1 MTDTLAPTTS
11 TASPL
16 QRTASE
22 FPTEYWND
30 SCNESELRYA
40 MENGAVGA
48 TTNPTIVGTVMQQ
61 EYETWAPRVREI
73 AAANPAWSDQQ
84 IAWQVI
90 EEMAVRGWKML
101 EPLYQES
108 HGQRGRLSIQI
119 DPTLNRSPERM
130 IEQARHFETLAPNV
144 QIKFPAVKAGIE
156 AMELVAE
163 DGISINATV
172 SFTVSQAVAV
182 GEAME
187 RALAK
192 REAAGHDTSWMA
204 PIATIMIGRTDD
216 WMKAWAKREGV
227 TLTPGAADWAGV
239 AVFKRA
245 AAIFEERGY
254 RTRLLAAAYRHH
266 LHWSEL
272 IGGNVSMTIP
282 YGWQRL
288 FNESSVDVIDR
299 WANPAPAAY
308 IDELIEKV
316 PEFSKAYEPDGLSI
330 EEFETYGATQRT
342 LRGFI
347 SSYWELVGI
356 IDDLLVPD
364 PDVKA

>member
-1 MTDTLAPTTS
+1 MTETLTPATS

-73 AAANPAWSDQQ
+73 AAANPTWTDQQ
-84 IAWQVI
+84 ISWQVI

-101 EPLYQES
+101 EPLYQQS

-144 QIKFPAVKAGIE
+144 QIKFPAVKAGLE
-156 AMELVAE
+156 AMEAVTEEGLN
-163 DGISINATV
+163 INATV
-172 SFTVSQAVAV
+172 SFTVPQALAV

-192 REAAGHDTSWMA
+192 READGHDTSWMA
-204 PIATIMIGRTDD
+204 PVATIMIGRTDD

-288 FNESSVDVIDR
+288 FNASSVEVVDR
-299 WANPAPAAY
+299 WSNPAPPAF
-308 IDELIEKV
+308 IDELLEKV
-316 PEFSKAYEPDGLSI
+316 PEFAKAYEPDGLTI

-342 LRGFI
+342 LRGFVA
-347 SSYWELVGI
+347 SYWELVGT
-356 IDDLLVPD
+356 IDDLLVPN